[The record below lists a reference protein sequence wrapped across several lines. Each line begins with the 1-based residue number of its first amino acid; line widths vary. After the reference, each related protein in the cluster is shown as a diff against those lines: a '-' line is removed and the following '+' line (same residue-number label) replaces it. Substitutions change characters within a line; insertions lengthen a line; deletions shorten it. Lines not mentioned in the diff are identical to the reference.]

1 MDGWIDGWMDRWIDG
16 KTDSELNDDSFLP
29 VVPENGGQSPAV
41 LLDAGGAAASGS
53 GAGFESSFG
62 AGSSSPVSELRAATP
77 EKAAFL
83 LDAALANRTS
93 QRQSHL
99 KGESGTDGNIM
110 IIQRL

>member
-1 MDGWIDGWMDRWIDG
+1 M
-16 KTDSELNDDSFLP
+16 
-29 VVPENGGQSPAV
+29 PENGGQSPAV
-41 LLDAGGAAASGS
+41 LLDAGGAATSGS

-77 EKAAFL
+77 EKAAFF

-99 KGESGTDGNIM
+99 KGESGTDAMGILLS
-110 IIQRL
+110 ISDSGRFVDCRDERPPKRLYKSD